1 MSTLLK
7 ALAQFPA
14 FDLCTCVFSSLD
26 SEAGGGCNALIKAV
40 CGGLTPSLQPPDE
53 VPFFG
58 SVLLA
63 EVTGILP
70 LSPLTVLCCGVL
82 LALGDCLPKDL

>member
-1 MSTLLK
+1 MCL
-7 ALAQFPA
+7 
-14 FDLCTCVFSSLD
+14 DL
-26 SEAGGGCNALIKAV
+26 EAGGGCNALIKAV
-40 CGGLTPSLQPPDE
+40 CGGLTPSLQPPLQ

-58 SVLLA
+58 SVVLGK
-63 EVTGILP
+63 VTGILP

>member
-7 ALAQFPA
+7 ASAQFLA
-14 FDLCTCVFSSLD
+14 FDLCTCVCSLD
-26 SEAGGGCNALIKAV
+26 LEAGGGCNALIKTV
-40 CGGLTPSLQPPDE
+40 CGGLTPSLQPPAE

-58 SVLLA
+58 SVVLA